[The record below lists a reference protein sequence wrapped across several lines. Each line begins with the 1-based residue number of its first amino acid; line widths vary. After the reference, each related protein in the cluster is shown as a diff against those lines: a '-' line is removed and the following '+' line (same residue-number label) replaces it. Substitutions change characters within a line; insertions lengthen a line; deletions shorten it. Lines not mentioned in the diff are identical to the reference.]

1 MMNVA
6 ICSLGL
12 TFILIEDM
20 MKQLIDWIYYN
31 TIDATYRIVGFFEVL
46 KFRDFRG
53 FDGFVKFKPSK
64 N

>member
-12 TFILIEDM
+12 TFIPIEDM

-31 TIDATYRIVGFFEVL
+31 SIDAMCTG
-46 KFRDFRG
+46 D
-53 FDGFVKFKPSK
+53 
-64 N
+64 